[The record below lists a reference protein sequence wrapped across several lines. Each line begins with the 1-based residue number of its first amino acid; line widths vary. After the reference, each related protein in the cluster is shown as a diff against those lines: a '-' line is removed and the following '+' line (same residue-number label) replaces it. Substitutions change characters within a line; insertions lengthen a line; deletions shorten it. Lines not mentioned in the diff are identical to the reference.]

1 MSVIELANLTRRYG
15 SVTAVAD
22 LSLEVQPGALFGF
35 LGPNGAGK
43 TTTIQVLMGLLRAS
57 AGGAYINGKDAWRD
71 STRLKRDVGFL
82 PGDFRFYPY
91 ATGREALRLVGRLRG
106 TDLTEAGKLLSQRY
120 DLDLSVRSGKMS
132 RGMRQKLG
140 IILALAHR
148 PKLLILDE
156 PTSGLDPLMQ
166 QALLTHLRELA
177 AEGVTVFFSS
187 HTLSEVE
194 QLCSEIAI
202 LRKGRLVVCETL
214 ESLRERAE
222 RQVTITWRD
231 AAQAQGVKP
240 PPTLAL
246 DERIGALWRGRLT
259 GPSPEL
265 LRWLSQKQP
274 VDVTVSEPRLET
286 LFQRF
291 YREEEQ

>member
-1 MSVIELANLTRRYG
+1 MSVIELTNLTRRYG
-15 SVTAVAD
+15 RFTAVAE
-22 LSLEVQPGALFGF
+22 LSLAVRAGSLFGF

-57 AGGAYINGKDAWRD
+57 AGGAYINGRDAWRD
-71 STRLKRDVGFL
+71 STRLKREVGFL

-91 ATGREALRLVGRLRG
+91 ATGHEALRLVGRLRRQ
-106 TDLTEAGKLLSQRY
+106 DLTGAGQTLAERY

-156 PTSGLDPLMQ
+156 PTAGLDPLMQ
-166 QALLTHLRELA
+166 QALLGHLRELA
-177 AEGVTVFFSS
+177 ATGVTVFFSS

-202 LRKGRLVVCETL
+202 LRKGRLVVCEAL
-214 ESLRERAE
+214 EKLRERAE

-231 AAQAQGVKP
+231 AAQAGSVEP
-240 PPTLAL
+240 PPMLAV
-246 DERIGALWRGRLT
+246 DERIGVLWRGRLT

-265 LRWLSQKQP
+265 LRWLSQQQP
-274 VDVTVSEPRLET
+274 LDVTIGEPRLDA